1 MKKRNKIII
10 RLVSTLA
17 VMLCVTG
24 VTHIQA
30 KNVYAKKT
38 ITMTTK
44 SIPSE
49 IKKYSNYNKYT
60 KYTVAFNYYM
70 KQLEKAGGGK
80 FIIKKGTYEM
90 SSQYEAFNIFFCLRS
105 ILVVC
110 FKNIFLVNNISEIF
124 LFFF

>member
-1 MKKRNKIII
+1 MNMKKRNKIII

-49 IKKYSNYNKYT
+49 IKKYSN
-60 KYTVAFNYYM
+60 
-70 KQLEKAGGGK
+70 
-80 FIIKKGTYEM
+80 
-90 SSQYEAFNIFFCLRS
+90 
-105 ILVVC
+105 
-110 FKNIFLVNNISEIF
+110 
-124 LFFF
+124 

>member
-1 MKKRNKIII
+1 MNMKKRNKIII

-60 KYTVAFNYYM
+60 Y
-70 KQLEKAGGGK
+70 
-80 FIIKKGTYEM
+80 
-90 SSQYEAFNIFFCLRS
+90 FF
-105 ILVVC
+105 
-110 FKNIFLVNNISEIF
+110 
-124 LFFF
+124 

>member
-1 MKKRNKIII
+1 MNMKKRNKIII

-90 SSQYEAFNIFFCLRS
+90 SNSVYIPSNVQ
-105 ILVVC
+105 VV
-110 FKNIFLVNNISEIF
+110 FQGPEYQD
-124 LFFF
+124 

>member
-49 IKKYSNYNKYT
+49 KKSI
-60 KYTVAFNYYM
+60 
-70 KQLEKAGGGK
+70 L
-80 FIIKKGTYEM
+80 IIT
-90 SSQYEAFNIFFCLRS
+90 NIRS
-105 ILVVC
+105 IQ
-110 FKNIFLVNNISEIF
+110 
-124 LFFF
+124 

>member
-1 MKKRNKIII
+1 MNMKKRNKIII

-70 KQLEKAGGGK
+70 KQLEKAGGG
-80 FIIKKGTYEM
+80 
-90 SSQYEAFNIFFCLRS
+90 
-105 ILVVC
+105 
-110 FKNIFLVNNISEIF
+110 
-124 LFFF
+124 

>member
-49 IKKYSNYNKYT
+49 KSI
-60 KYTVAFNYYM
+60 
-70 KQLEKAGGGK
+70 L
-80 FIIKKGTYEM
+80 IIT
-90 SSQYEAFNIFFCLRS
+90 NIRS
-105 ILVVC
+105 IQ
-110 FKNIFLVNNISEIF
+110 
-124 LFFF
+124 